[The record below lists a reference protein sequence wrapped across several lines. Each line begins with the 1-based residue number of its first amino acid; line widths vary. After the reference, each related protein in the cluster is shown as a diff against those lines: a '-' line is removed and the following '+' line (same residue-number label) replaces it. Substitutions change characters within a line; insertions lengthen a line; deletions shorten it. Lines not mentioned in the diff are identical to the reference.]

1 MANCAGMLAEG
12 ATIKQYRAVRHRE
25 RRATP
30 EVRRTVVIPENQP
43 SGVDWEA
50 VGQYIGEHR
59 RRLGLSKNE
68 ASRRAR
74 VSNTT
79 WRQIE
84 AGQNDHPT
92 DETLVRMARALLL
105 DPAELMRQCQRRF
118 VVAPSVRDLPPL
130 GPPMAL
136 LEVLESDRRLDPR
149 ARRVL
154 MELYDLLASR

>member
-1 MANCAGMLAEG
+1 MVAPSKAEP
-12 ATIKQYRAVRHRE
+12 VRN
-25 RRATP
+25 T
-30 EVRRTVVIPENQP
+30 
-43 SGVDWEA
+43 DWGA
-50 VGQYIGEHR
+50 VGSYLGEHR

-92 DETLVRMARALLL
+92 DETLVRMSRALML
-105 DPAELMRQCQRRF
+105 DPGDVMSRCNRRY
-118 VVAPSVRDLPPL
+118 VEVPSVRDLPPL

-136 LEVLESDRRLDPR
+136 MEVLESDRRLDPR

>member
-1 MANCAGMLAEG
+1 MLVEAL
-12 ATIKQYRAVRHRE
+12 TIKQYRQQQHAART
-25 RRATP
+25 ATE
-30 EVRRTVVIPENQP
+30 EVGRIVAIPSKSESEAQ
-43 SGVDWEA
+43 SEGVDWAA

-105 DPAELMRQCQRRF
+105 DPAELMRQCQRRY
-118 VVAPSVRDLPPL
+118 VEAPSVRDLPPL

>member
-1 MANCAGMLAEG
+1 MVAPS
-12 ATIKQYRAVRHRE
+12 KSQAVR
-25 RRATP
+25 
-30 EVRRTVVIPENQP
+30 Q
-43 SGVDWEA
+43 VDWEG
-50 VGQYIGEHR
+50 VGAYIGEHR

-92 DETLVRMARALLL
+92 DETLVRMARALML
-105 DPAELMRQCQRRF
+105 DPAEIMSRCNRRY
-118 VVAPSVRDLPPL
+118 VEVPSVRDLPPL

>member
-1 MANCAGMLAEG
+1 VVAS
-12 ATIKQYRAVRHRE
+12 TKPQSV
-25 RRATP
+25 P
-30 EVRRTVVIPENQP
+30 EV
-43 SGVDWEA
+43 DWVA
-50 VGQYIGEHR
+50 VGGWIGEHR

-92 DETLVRMARALLL
+92 DETLVRMARALML
-105 DPAELMRQCQRRF
+105 DPGELMSRCQRRY
-118 VVAPSVRDLPPL
+118 VEVPSVRDLPPL

>member
-1 MANCAGMLAEG
+1 VG
-12 ATIKQYRAVRHRE
+12 
-25 RRATP
+25 
-30 EVRRTVVIPENQP
+30 RTVAIPSKSEQP
-43 SGVDWEA
+43 DSVDWSA

-105 DPAELMRQCQRRF
+105 DPAELMRQCQRRY
-118 VVAPSVRDLPPL
+118 VEAPSVRDLPPL

>member
-1 MANCAGMLAEG
+1 VVASTKSE
-12 ATIKQYRAVRHRE
+12 
-25 RRATP
+25 
-30 EVRRTVVIPENQP
+30 TVSE
-43 SGVDWEA
+43 VDWVA
-50 VGQYIGEHR
+50 VGAWLGEHR

-92 DETLVRMARALLL
+92 DETLVRMARALML
-105 DPAELMRQCQRRF
+105 DPGELMSRCQRRY
-118 VVAPSVRDLPPL
+118 VEVPSVRDLPPL

>member
-1 MANCAGMLAEG
+1 MLVEQT
-12 ATIKQYRAVRHRE
+12 TIDQYQHGE
-25 RRATP
+25 RTNP
-30 EVRRTVVIPENQP
+30 RRGGRIVAIPSKSEQ
-43 SGVDWEA
+43 SDGVDWGA

-105 DPAELMRQCQRRF
+105 DPSELMRQCQRRY
-118 VVAPSVRDLPPL
+118 VEASSARDLPPL

>member
-1 MANCAGMLAEG
+1 MAASTKTQNVSE
-12 ATIKQYRAVRHRE
+12 
-25 RRATP
+25 
-30 EVRRTVVIPENQP
+30 
-43 SGVDWEA
+43 VDWVA
-50 VGQYIGEHR
+50 VGAWLGEHR

-92 DETLVRMARALLL
+92 DETLVRMARALML
-105 DPAELMRQCQRRF
+105 DPGDLMTRCQRRY
-118 VVAPSVRDLPPL
+118 VEVPSVRDLPPL

>member
-1 MANCAGMLAEG
+1 MVAPSKTEAIE
-12 ATIKQYRAVRHRE
+12 AT
-25 RRATP
+25 
-30 EVRRTVVIPENQP
+30 
-43 SGVDWEA
+43 DWTA
-50 VGQYIGEHR
+50 VGSYLGEHR

-92 DETLVRMARALLL
+92 DETLVRMARALML
-105 DPAELMRQCQRRF
+105 DPGDVMARCHRRY
-118 VVAPSVRDLPPL
+118 VEVPSVRDLPPL

>member
-1 MANCAGMLAEG
+1 MA
-12 ATIKQYRAVRHRE
+12 
-25 RRATP
+25 
-30 EVRRTVVIPENQP
+30 IPSKTEFIE
-43 SGVDWEA
+43 GVDWIG
-50 VGQYIGEHR
+50 VGEYIGEHR

-68 ASRRAR
+68 AARRAR

-79 WRQIE
+79 WRQLE

-105 DPAELMRQCQRRF
+105 DPSEIMRRCHRRQ
-118 VVAPSVRDLPPL
+118 VEVAGVRDLPPL
-130 GPPMAL
+130 GPPVAL

>member
-1 MANCAGMLAEG
+1 MIHLAKRS
-12 ATIKQYRAVRHRE
+12 ARE
-25 RRATP
+25 RSGRIVVASTKTEAVP
-30 EVRRTVVIPENQP
+30 EV
-43 SGVDWEA
+43 DWVA
-50 VGQYIGEHR
+50 VGSWIGEHR

-92 DETLVRMARALLL
+92 DETLVRMARALML
-105 DPAELMRQCQRRF
+105 DPGELMARCQRRY
-118 VVAPSVRDLPPL
+118 VEVPSVRDLPPL

-136 LEVLESDRRLDPR
+136 LDVLESDRRLDPR

>member
-1 MANCAGMLAEG
+1 VVAS
-12 ATIKQYRAVRHRE
+12 TKSQTV
-25 RRATP
+25 P
-30 EVRRTVVIPENQP
+30 EV
-43 SGVDWEA
+43 DWVA
-50 VGQYIGEHR
+50 VGAWIGEHR

-92 DETLVRMARALLL
+92 DETLVRMARALMI
-105 DPAELMRQCQRRF
+105 DPGELMSRCQRRY
-118 VVAPSVRDLPPL
+118 VEVPSMRDLPPL

>member
-1 MANCAGMLAEG
+1 VVAS
-12 ATIKQYRAVRHRE
+12 TKSQTV
-25 RRATP
+25 P
-30 EVRRTVVIPENQP
+30 EV
-43 SGVDWEA
+43 DWTA
-50 VGQYIGEHR
+50 VGGWLGEHR

-92 DETLVRMARALLL
+92 DETLVRMARALMI
-105 DPAELMRQCQRRF
+105 DPGELMSRCQRRY
-118 VVAPSVRDLPPL
+118 VEVPSVRDLPPL

>member
-1 MANCAGMLAEG
+1 M
-12 ATIKQYRAVRHRE
+12 KQYRTVRHRE
-25 RRATP
+25 RTATP
-30 EVRRTVVIPENQP
+30 EVGRTVVIPSEHQQP
-43 SGVDWEA
+43 DGVDWAA

-105 DPAELMRQCQRRF
+105 DPAELMRQCQRRY
-118 VVAPSVRDLPPL
+118 VEAPSVRDLPPL

>member
-1 MANCAGMLAEG
+1 MLAE
-12 ATIKQYRAVRHRE
+12 ALTIKQYRTVRHRE
-25 RRATP
+25 RTATA
-30 EVRRTVVIPENQP
+30 EVGRTVVIPEHEQP
-43 SGVDWEA
+43 DFVDWPA
-50 VGQYIGEHR
+50 VGQYIGEHL

-105 DPAELMRQCQRRF
+105 DPAELMRQCKRRY
-118 VVAPSVRDLPPL
+118 VEAPSVRDLPPL

>member
-1 MANCAGMLAEG
+1 MLAEG
-12 ATIKQYRAVRHRE
+12 LTIKQYRTVRHRE
-25 RRATP
+25 RTATT
-30 EVRRTVVIPENQP
+30 EVGRTVVMPSEHQQP
-43 SGVDWEA
+43 DGVDWAA

-92 DETLVRMARALLL
+92 DETLVRMGRALLL
-105 DPAELMRQCQRRF
+105 DPADLMRPCQRRS
-118 VVAPSVRDLPPL
+118 VEPPSVRARPPL

>member
-1 MANCAGMLAEG
+1 MLAEG
-12 ATIKQYRAVRHRE
+12 LTIKQYRTVRHRE
-25 RRATP
+25 RTATT
-30 EVRRTVVIPENQP
+30 EVIRTVVIPGEQQQQD
-43 SGVDWEA
+43 GVDWAA

-79 WRQIE
+79 WRQLE

-105 DPAELMRQCQRRF
+105 DPAELMRQCQRRY
-118 VVAPSVRDLPPL
+118 VEAPSVRDLPPL
-130 GPPMAL
+130 GPPM
-136 LEVLESDRRLDPR
+136 EIGR
-149 ARRVL
+149 AH
-154 MELYDLLASR
+154 

>member
-1 MANCAGMLAEG
+1 MAPTKTHTLE
-12 ATIKQYRAVRHRE
+12 
-25 RRATP
+25 P
-30 EVRRTVVIPENQP
+30 
-43 SGVDWEA
+43 VDWA
-50 VGQYIGEHR
+50 RVGAYIGEHR

-92 DETLVRMARALLL
+92 DETLVRMARALML
-105 DPAELMRQCQRRF
+105 DPGDLLARCQRRY
-118 VVAPSVRDLPPL
+118 VDIAPVRDLPPL

-149 ARRVL
+149 ARRIL

>member
-1 MANCAGMLAEG
+1 MLVEALTIEQYSTKQHAERT
-12 ATIKQYRAVRHRE
+12 ATE
-25 RRATP
+25 
-30 EVRRTVVIPENQP
+30 EVGRTVAIPSKSENAQ
-43 SGVDWEA
+43 SDSVDWPA

-105 DPAELMRQCQRRF
+105 DPAELMRQCQRRY
-118 VVAPSVRDLPPL
+118 VDAPSVRDLPPL
-130 GPPMAL
+130 GPPIAL

>member
-1 MANCAGMLAEG
+1 VVAS
-12 ATIKQYRAVRHRE
+12 TKSQTV
-25 RRATP
+25 P
-30 EVRRTVVIPENQP
+30 EV
-43 SGVDWEA
+43 DWLA
-50 VGQYIGEHR
+50 VGAWIGEHR

-92 DETLVRMARALLL
+92 DETLVRMARALMI
-105 DPAELMRQCQRRF
+105 DPGELMSRCQRRY
-118 VVAPSVRDLPPL
+118 VEVPSVRDLPPL

>member
-1 MANCAGMLAEG
+1 MLVEVLTIEQYSTKQHAERTATVKVGRIVAIPSKSESEQAG
-12 ATIKQYRAVRHRE
+12 
-25 RRATP
+25 
-30 EVRRTVVIPENQP
+30 
-43 SGVDWEA
+43 SVDWPA

-105 DPAELMRQCQRRF
+105 DPA
-118 VVAPSVRDLPPL
+118 PL
-130 GPPMAL
+130 
-136 LEVLESDRRLDPR
+136 R
-149 ARRVL
+149 
-154 MELYDLLASR
+154 LLALRRYRHDPSRLPSRTCALRADLA

>member
-1 MANCAGMLAEG
+1 MVAS
-12 ATIKQYRAVRHRE
+12 TKTQSV
-25 RRATP
+25 P
-30 EVRRTVVIPENQP
+30 EVEWV
-43 SGVDWEA
+43 A
-50 VGQYIGEHR
+50 VGAWIGEHR

-92 DETLVRMARALLL
+92 DETLVRIARALML
-105 DPAELMRQCQRRF
+105 DPGELMTRCQRRY
-118 VVAPSVRDLPPL
+118 VEVPSVRDLPPL

>member
-1 MANCAGMLAEG
+1 VVTPSNRE
-12 ATIKQYRAVRHRE
+12 AV
-25 RRATP
+25 
-30 EVRRTVVIPENQP
+30 NQ
-43 SGVDWEA
+43 VDWTG
-50 VGQYIGEHR
+50 VGAWIGEHR

-92 DETLVRMARALLL
+92 DETLVRIARAIMVE
-105 DPAELMRQCQRRF
+105 PADLMSRVSRHY
-118 VVAPSVRDLPPL
+118 VEVPSVRDLPPL

>member
-1 MANCAGMLAEG
+1 VAAS
-12 ATIKQYRAVRHRE
+12 TKTQ
-25 RRATP
+25 
-30 EVRRTVVIPENQP
+30 TVSE
-43 SGVDWEA
+43 VDWVA
-50 VGQYIGEHR
+50 VGAWLGEHR

-92 DETLVRMARALLL
+92 DETLVRMARALML
-105 DPAELMRQCQRRF
+105 DPGDLMTRCQRRY
-118 VVAPSVRDLPPL
+118 VEVPSVRDLPPL

>member
-1 MANCAGMLAEG
+1 MVAS
-12 ATIKQYRAVRHRE
+12 TKSQTV
-25 RRATP
+25 P
-30 EVRRTVVIPENQP
+30 EV
-43 SGVDWEA
+43 DWVA
-50 VGQYIGEHR
+50 VGAWIGEHR

-92 DETLVRMARALLL
+92 DETLVRMARALMI
-105 DPAELMRQCQRRF
+105 DPGELMSRCQRRY
-118 VVAPSVRDLPPL
+118 VEVPSMRDLPPL

>member
-1 MANCAGMLAEG
+1 MVAS
-12 ATIKQYRAVRHRE
+12 TK
-25 RRATP
+25 P
-30 EVRRTVVIPENQP
+30 QP
-43 SGVDWEA
+43 ASEVDWVV
-50 VGQYIGEHR
+50 VGAWLGEHR

-92 DETLVRMARALLL
+92 DETLVRMARALML
-105 DPAELMRQCQRRF
+105 DPGELMSRCQRRY
-118 VVAPSVRDLPPL
+118 VEVPSVRDLPPL

>member
-1 MANCAGMLAEG
+1 MLVEVL
-12 ATIKQYRAVRHRE
+12 TIEQYRESNTQSARQTE
-25 RRATP
+25 
-30 EVRRTVVIPENQP
+30 EVARIVAIPSKSESEQ
-43 SGVDWEA
+43 SDSVDWPA

-105 DPAELMRQCQRRF
+105 DPAELMRQCRRRY
-118 VVAPSVRDLPPL
+118 VEAPSVRDLPPL

>member
-1 MANCAGMLAEG
+1 VVASPKTQTA
-12 ATIKQYRAVRHRE
+12 
-25 RRATP
+25 P
-30 EVRRTVVIPENQP
+30 EV
-43 SGVDWEA
+43 DWVA
-50 VGQYIGEHR
+50 VGSWIGEHR

-92 DETLVRMARALLL
+92 DETLVRMARALML
-105 DPAELMRQCQRRF
+105 DPGELMARCQRRY
-118 VVAPSVRDLPPL
+118 VEVPSLRDLPPL

>member
-1 MANCAGMLAEG
+1 VGR
-12 ATIKQYRAVRHRE
+12 IVAVPSKSE
-25 RRATP
+25 QTP
-30 EVRRTVVIPENQP
+30 D
-43 SGVDWEA
+43 SVDWAA

-105 DPAELMRQCQRRF
+105 DPAELMRQCQRRY
-118 VVAPSVRDLPPL
+118 VEAPSVRDLPPL

>member
-1 MANCAGMLAEG
+1 MVASTKSE
-12 ATIKQYRAVRHRE
+12 
-25 RRATP
+25 
-30 EVRRTVVIPENQP
+30 TV
-43 SGVDWEA
+43 SDVDWVA
-50 VGQYIGEHR
+50 VGAWLGEHR

-92 DETLVRMARALLL
+92 DETLVRMARALMI
-105 DPAELMRQCQRRF
+105 DPGELMSRCQRRY
-118 VVAPSVRDLPPL
+118 VEVPSVRDLPPL

>member
-1 MANCAGMLAEG
+1 VGRIVA
-12 ATIKQYRAVRHRE
+12 
-25 RRATP
+25 
-30 EVRRTVVIPENQP
+30 IPSKSESEQSDP
-43 SGVDWEA
+43 VDWGS

-105 DPAELMRQCQRRF
+105 DPAELMRQCQRRY
-118 VVAPSVRDLPPL
+118 VEAPSVRDLPPL

>member
-1 MANCAGMLAEG
+1 VVASTKTQTA
-12 ATIKQYRAVRHRE
+12 
-25 RRATP
+25 P
-30 EVRRTVVIPENQP
+30 EV
-43 SGVDWEA
+43 DWVA
-50 VGQYIGEHR
+50 VGAWMGEHR

-92 DETLVRMARALLL
+92 DETLVRMARALML
-105 DPAELMRQCQRRF
+105 DPGELMARCQRRY
-118 VVAPSVRDLPPL
+118 VEVPSVRDLPPL

>member
-1 MANCAGMLAEG
+1 MLVEALTFEQYQHAERTG
-12 ATIKQYRAVRHRE
+12 TG
-25 RRATP
+25 
-30 EVRRTVVIPENQP
+30 EVGRIVAEP
-43 SGVDWEA
+43 SKSEQSGGVDWAA

-105 DPAELMRQCQRRF
+105 DPAELMRQCQRRY
-118 VVAPSVRDLPPL
+118 VEAPSVRDLPPL

>member
-1 MANCAGMLAEG
+1 MLVEALTIEQYSTKQHAERTATEKAGRIVA
-12 ATIKQYRAVRHRE
+12 
-25 RRATP
+25 
-30 EVRRTVVIPENQP
+30 IPSKSESEQTD
-43 SGVDWEA
+43 SVDWPA

-105 DPAELMRQCQRRF
+105 DPADLMRQCQRRY
-118 VVAPSVRDLPPL
+118 VEAPSVRDLPPL

>member
-1 MANCAGMLAEG
+1 MLVEPL
-12 ATIKQYRAVRHRE
+12 TIEQYRQQGHAE
-25 RRATP
+25 RTATE
-30 EVRRTVVIPENQP
+30 EVGRIVAIPSKTESEEQP
-43 SGVDWEA
+43 QRVDWA
-50 VGQYIGEHR
+50 SVGQYIGEHR

-105 DPAELMRQCQRRF
+105 DPAELMRLCQRRY
-118 VVAPSVRDLPPL
+118 VEAPSVRDLPPL

>member
-1 MANCAGMLAEG
+1 MVVPTE
-12 ATIKQYRAVRHRE
+12 TQAVE
-25 RRATP
+25 
-30 EVRRTVVIPENQP
+30 
-43 SGVDWEA
+43 SVDWTE
-50 VGQYIGEHR
+50 VGAYLGEHR

-92 DETLVRMARALLL
+92 DETLVRMARALML
-105 DPAELMRQCQRRF
+105 DPGDVLARCGRRYADL
-118 VVAPSVRDLPPL
+118 APVRDLPPL

-149 ARRVL
+149 ARRIL

>member
-1 MANCAGMLAEG
+1 MLVEAL
-12 ATIKQYRAVRHRE
+12 TIEQYRTRPHAE
-25 RRATP
+25 RTATG
-30 EVRRTVVIPENQP
+30 EVGRIVAIPSKSEEQ
-43 SGVDWEA
+43 SGPGSVDWAA

-105 DPAELMRQCQRRF
+105 DPAELMRQCQRRY
-118 VVAPSVRDLPPL
+118 VEAPSVRDLPPL

>member
-1 MANCAGMLAEG
+1 MVAPSKSE
-12 ATIKQYRAVRHRE
+12 TVRD
-25 RRATP
+25 T
-30 EVRRTVVIPENQP
+30 
-43 SGVDWEA
+43 DWPA
-50 VGQYIGEHR
+50 VGTYLGEHR

-92 DETLVRMARALLL
+92 DETLVRMARALML
-105 DPAELMRQCQRRF
+105 DPGDVMTRCNRRF
-118 VVAPSVRDLPPL
+118 VEMPAVRDLAPL

-136 LEVLESDRRLDPR
+136 LEVLEADRRLDPR